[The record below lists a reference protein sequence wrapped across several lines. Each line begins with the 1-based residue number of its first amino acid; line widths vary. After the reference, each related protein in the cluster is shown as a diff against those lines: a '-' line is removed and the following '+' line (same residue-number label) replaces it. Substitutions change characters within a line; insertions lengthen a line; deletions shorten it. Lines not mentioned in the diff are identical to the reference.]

1 MKNSIL
7 FFFVISIVFHVSAKG
22 QSQVYDS
29 TLAKSFGADD
39 YGMKSYVFVL
49 LKSGSNN
56 MEKGT
61 ARDSIFSG
69 HLKNIGR
76 LADEGKLVIA
86 GPFGDNDK
94 SYRGIFILN
103 VKTIP
108 EARALLQTDPAVHAK
123 ILDAELFEWYGSA
136 AIGEY
141 LKIQKRIE
149 KKSY

>member
-1 MKNSIL
+1 MKKLIL
-7 FFFVISIVFHVSAKG
+7 FCFVISIVFHPGAKG
-22 QSQVYDS
+22 QSQLYDS
-29 TLAKSFGADD
+29 TLAKRLGADD
-39 YGMKSYVFVL
+39 YGMKTYVFVL

-56 MEKGT
+56 MEQGA
-61 ARDSIFSG
+61 ARDSIFRG

-108 EARALLQTDPAVHAK
+108 EARELLQTDPAVHAK
-123 ILDAELFEWYGSA
+123 ILDSEMYEWYGSA

-141 LKIQKRIE
+141 LKLHKSIE